1 MVTWVKQD
9 KQCDEVGLS
18 KQKLGQDVN
27 KPNTLVRVGVEE
39 LFLGPSQFE
48 WGESSNPVIKPKQV

>member
-27 KPNTLVRVGVEE
+27 KPNTLV
-39 LFLGPSQFE
+39 
-48 WGESSNPVIKPKQV
+48 